1 MAKWVKPTIVFLFV
15 VSALADVITTLIAL
29 GANESTAMRESNPLV
44 VNLGFS
50 IWGLII
56 FKMLLIG
63 YMSYLFYRPKQTS
76 ERGYFWW
83 MLIIFYM
90 TLTQFAVSAG
100 NYEVYE
106 HADEYLDAP
115 VLSAQE
121 MNHHYSALIIQ
132 RMFVPLFMAITPF
145 LLWEWSVKENN
156 YKRRRL
162 LTLKNEVSNPAF
174 AERCVEEQ
182 K

>member
-1 MAKWVKPTIVFLFV
+1 MGKWIKKGIVFAFV
-15 VSALADVITTLIAL
+15 VSALADVITTLMAL
-29 GANESTAMRESNPLV
+29 NANESTAMRESNPLV

-56 FKMLLIG
+56 LKMVLIG

-83 MLIIFYM
+83 ILIIFYM
-90 TLTQFAVSAG
+90 TLTQFAVSVG

-115 VLSAQE
+115 ILSAQE
-121 MNHHYSALIIQ
+121 MNHFYLSLIIQ
-132 RMFVPLFMAITPF
+132 RMVVPLLMAITPF
-145 LLWEWSVKENN
+145 LLWEWTVKQNT

-174 AERCVEEQ
+174 AKRCVEEQ
-182 K
+182 I